1 MPVVGFLRN
10 TVAAPFA
17 HLVTELGKGLSEE
30 GFVEGRNV
38 IIEQRW
44 GDNQPDRLPGLA
56 ADLVR
61 RKAAVIVGNTP
72 AVLAAVRVAG
82 PTMPFVFV
90 VGDDPV
96 KMGLVTS
103 LNRPEGNLTGVTFSG
118 GSILGAKRLAL
129 LHELVPKISLV
140 AVLLDPDATFE
151 IELVETA
158 ARALDLQIVP
168 VKLASERDL
177 DAAFDRIVATG
188 AGALLFGGGPVLRGQ
203 LHQIVALAARHALPT
218 IYEWRDYVEAG
229 GLISYGKLPRC
240 LSPGGSLCGRILKG
254 TKPSDLPVLQPTKFE
269 MATNLK
275 TAKALGLPCPQTLPF
290 RRRGDRMRR
299 RREFITLAR
308 GGRPQHGRWR
318 RDRSNPEGRAASA
331 YLPGPTIQ

>member
-1 MPVVGFLRN
+1 MKRREFITLLGGAAASWPLTARAQQAVPIVGFLRN
-10 TVAAPFA
+10 TIAAPFA

-38 IIEQRW
+38 TIEQRW

-82 PTMPFVFV
+82 PMVPLVFV

-96 KMGLVTS
+96 KSGLVAS
-103 LNRPEGNLTGVTFSG
+103 LNRPEGNLTGVTFFG
-118 GSILGAKRLAL
+118 GCLLGAKRLAL
-129 LHELVPKISLV
+129 LQELVPKISLV
-140 AVLLDPDATFE
+140 AVLLEPDTAFE

-158 ARALDLQIVP
+158 ARALGLQIVP
-168 VKLASERDL
+168 VMLASERDL

-218 IYEWRDYVEAG
+218 IYELRDYVEAG
-229 GLISYGKLPRC
+229 GLISYSASFP
-240 LSPGGSLCGRILKG
+240 
-254 TKPSDLPVLQPTKFE
+254 
-269 MATNLK
+269 
-275 TAKALGLPCPQTLPF
+275 
-290 RRRGDRMRR
+290 
-299 RREFITLAR
+299 
-308 GGRPQHGRWR
+308 
-318 RDRSNPEGRAASA
+318 AAYRQA
-331 YLPGPTIQ
+331 GVYA

>member
-1 MPVVGFLRN
+1 MSSRRGFITLLGGAAVAWPFAARGQQPMPVIGFLRN
-10 TVAAPFA
+10 TAAAPFA

-44 GDNQPDRLPGLA
+44 GDNQPVRLPGLA

-158 ARALDLQIVP
+158 ARALGLQIVP

-218 IYEWRDYVEAG
+218 IYELRDYVEAG
-229 GLISYGKLPRC
+229 GLISYAASFPAAYRQAGVYA
-240 LSPGGSLCGRILKG
+240 SRILKG

-269 MATNLK
+269 MAINLK
-275 TAKALGLPCPQTLPF
+275 TAKALRLTVPQTL
-290 RRRGDRMRR
+290 
-299 RREFITLAR
+299 LV
-308 GGRPQHGRWR
+308 
-318 RDRSNPEGRAASA
+318 AADEV
-331 YLPGPTIQ
+331 IE